1 MLHSED
7 ALKDIHPARLE
18 PYGALEADPKP
29 GLPARFTSLPQ
40 SGEPRKSLERG
51 AIFYE

>member
-18 PYGALEADPKP
+18 LYGALEADPKP

-40 SGEPRKSLERG
+40 SGEPRKSLARG
-51 AIFYE
+51 AIFCE